1 VLNVAGPTLA
11 SLGTNFGLQ
20 PLLGKSLAVV
30 SDARLGTANPG
41 AVVERLLSISGEDAL
56 TVDVKYREPW
66 TGKLGARFV
75 VISNELPNL
84 GDASGAVA
92 TRFLVLSLT
101 QTWLGQE
108 DPTLTDK
115 LLGELPAVLGWSLEG
130 LDRLRE
136 QGHFTEPKAS
146 RDAVMA
152 LAELTSPVSAFVGEW
167 CEREPEFAVPVQR
180 VYQAWRLWCA
190 ERGRRPSSDQVFGR
204 DLRAVVPGLK
214 RTQVGGRHERR
225 TWQYEG
231 LRLRADAETRVT
243 EEEEKWANGNPK

>member
-115 LLGELPAVLGWSLEG
+115 LLGELPAVLGCHWKG
-130 LDRLRE
+130 WT
-136 QGHFTEPKAS
+136 GCGS
-146 RDAVMA
+146 RV
-152 LAELTSPVSAFVGEW
+152 TSPS
-167 CEREPEFAVPVQR
+167 PKH
-180 VYQAWRLWCA
+180 
-190 ERGRRPSSDQVFGR
+190 
-204 DLRAVVPGLK
+204 PG
-214 RTQVGGRHERR
+214 
-225 TWQYEG
+225 
-231 LRLRADAETRVT
+231 TR
-243 EEEEKWANGNPK
+243 